1 MRVFV
6 TGATGVVGRR
16 LVPLLVGAGHEVT
29 AVGRTDAARQAVQ
42 EAGASAV
49 ALDIFSPAAA
59 RSAFAGHQAVV
70 NLATHI
76 PHTAFGMLFERGWRE
91 NDRIRTV
98 ASAILAEAAGAAGV
112 ERFVQESFA
121 PVYPD
126 SGDRWIDEDV
136 ALDPI
141 AVNRSILDAERSAAG
156 FAKTG
161 CTAVV
166 LRFGAFYGPDAFH
179 VPVFIDSV
187 KKGRIPVPGGPEAF
201 VSSVSHDDAA
211 TAVIAALAVPSG
223 TYNVTDDEPLPR
235 SEAFAALAR
244 EVGARAPDPLPRWVA
259 VLMGALGE
267 LLGRSLRISNRR
279 LREASAWRPRYP
291 SLHEG
296 WPATLREMLGAGAP
310 GDGARVPDGRS

>member
-29 AVGRTDAARQAVQ
+29 AVGRTDAARQAIR

-49 ALDIFSPAAA
+49 ALDVFSPSAA

-70 NLATHI
+70 NLATHL
-76 PHTAFGMLFERGWRE
+76 PHSAFGMLFRRGWRD

-98 ASAILAEAAGAAGV
+98 ASAILTDAAIAAGV

-126 SGDRWIDEDV
+126 SGDRWIDEGV
-136 ALDPI
+136 PLRPI
-141 AVNRSILDAERSAAG
+141 AVNRSILDAESSAAG
-156 FAKTG
+156 FAESG
-161 CTAVV
+161 RAAVV
-166 LRFGAFYGPDAFH
+166 LRFAAFYGPDAFH

-187 KKGRIPVPGGPEAF
+187 KKGRTPVPGRPEAY

-211 TAVIAALAVPSG
+211 TAVVAALDVPPG

-244 EVGARAPDPLPRWVA
+244 EVGARAPDPLPQWIA
-259 VLMGALGE
+259 VMMGSLGE

-296 WPATLREMLGAGAP
+296 WPAALREMLAAP
-310 GDGARVPDGRS
+310 GHGAKVPDGRS

>member
-29 AVGRTDAARQAVQ
+29 AVGRTDAACHAIG

-49 ALDIFSPAAA
+49 ALDIFSPSAAQ
-59 RSAFAGHQAVV
+59 SAFAGHQAVV

-76 PHTAFGMLFERGWRE
+76 PHTAFGMLFRRGWRE

-98 ASAILAEAAGAAGV
+98 ASAILTDAAVAAGV

-126 SGDRWIDEDV
+126 SGDTWIDEDV
-136 ALDPI
+136 PLDPI
-141 AVNRSILDAERSAAG
+141 AFNRSILDAERSAAG
-156 FAKTG
+156 FGKTG
-161 CTAVV
+161 RTAVV

-187 KKGRIPVPGGPEAF
+187 KKGRTPVPGRPEAF

-211 TAVIAALAVPSG
+211 TAALAALKVPPG

-244 EVGARAPDPLPRWVA
+244 EVGARAPDPLPHWVA
-259 VLMGALGE
+259 VMMGSLGE
-267 LLGRSLRISNRR
+267 FLGRSLRISNRR
-279 LREASAWRPRYP
+279 LREASAWRPRFP

-296 WPATLREMLGAGAP
+296 WPATLSDMLDAP
-310 GDGARVPDGRS
+310 GHGARLPHGRS